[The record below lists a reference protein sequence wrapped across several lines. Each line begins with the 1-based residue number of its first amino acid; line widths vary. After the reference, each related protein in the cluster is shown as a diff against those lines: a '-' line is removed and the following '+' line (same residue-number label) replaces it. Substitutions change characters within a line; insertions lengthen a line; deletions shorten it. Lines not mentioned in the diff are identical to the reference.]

1 MVSKSQMAIEWDV
14 FRPRNWGM
22 PARSHPLPKPWF
34 GFDTERDSKSGEFV
48 CGWAVGESTQQMKTF
63 TDLVP
68 GTYWVWNLSY
78 DAEGMLRDLNLP
90 EAWAARSDGSKFPL
104 LEGEAVYYHGK
115 RFDYRVSGGGKWSF
129 IEASSF
135 FGRQPLRAVG
145 AKENMNAARMSLSM
159 YRSNADYE
167 REKWDATK
175 KEWVGTGVW
184 AKYRDDVDSYCQQD
198 ARIVYDAIQTCA
210 LSLKGLDVE
219 IGSTP
224 GATARR
230 FLNKLGPFP
239 ALLWQTHKPFL
250 RSYCGGRFEVTKRG
264 VLHDVRQYDL
274 VSAYPWALANC
285 PWLSDSAYSRQS
297 RRFSPN
303 ALYGTYEVSFKYPD
317 YLGVAPRWR
326 NGIRVY
332 SSEET
337 NTWLA
342 RPEVDWL
349 LKQGVN
355 VHIWKA
361 LEVFDENSTDLW
373 RQIIEPLFAV
383 KVRDKNAAD
392 KGWGAKI
399 ILNSQYGILIQLI
412 RRAGVWV
419 PIANAVNPIDFA
431 GTLALEE
438 PPKAFE
444 GGKYYAP
451 LYAGNLTALTRVRI
465 LDAAKDLGP
474 EAYIG
479 GHTDSVLATR
489 PLTKGLGLG
498 LGDWKL
504 EKAVPR
510 ADICKTGM
518 YALGEMVKIRGIT
531 RQGNAEML
539 WEPTHNRKS
548 RVGIKSAHEWNEV
561 SVILPKQVM
570 NNYGV
575 ESKRKWFGDVTR
587 GLIAMEKFV
596 DSEAL
601 SNVA

>member
-1 MVSKSQMAIEWDV
+1 MVSKAQAAIEWDV
-14 FRPRNWGM
+14 FRPRGWGM
-22 PARSHPLPKPWF
+22 PARSLPLTKPWF
-34 GFDTERDSKSGEFV
+34 GFDTERDSKTGEFV
-48 CGWAVGESTQQMKTF
+48 CGWAVGESTQQMTLF
-63 TDLVP
+63 RDLEP
-68 GTYWVWNLSY
+68 GTYWIWNLGY

-104 LEGEAVYYHGK
+104 LDGEACYYHGK
-115 RFDYRVSGGGKWSF
+115 RFDYKEPGRKWSF

-135 FGRQPLRAVG
+135 FGRQPLRAIG
-145 AKENMNAARMSLSM
+145 AKENMNAARMSLDM
-159 YRSNADYE
+159 YRSNALYE
-167 REKWDATK
+167 RERFDSGK

-184 AKYRDDVDSYCQQD
+184 ARYRDDVDSYCQQD

-210 LSLKGLDVE
+210 ASLRTLGVE

-230 FLNKLGPFP
+230 FLSKLGPFP

-264 VLHDVRQYDL
+264 VLAGVKQYDL
-274 VSAYPWALANC
+274 VSAYPWALAQC
-285 PWLSDSAYSRQS
+285 PWLTETAYSRQT
-297 RRFSPN
+297 RRFSES
-303 ALYGTYEVSFKYPD
+303 ALYGTYEVSFAYDD
-317 YLGVAPRWR
+317 YLGVAPRWK

-332 SSEET
+332 SKKEES
-337 NTWLA
+337 TWLT

-349 LKQGVN
+349 LRQGCN
-355 VHIWKA
+355 VHIWRG
-361 LEVFDENSTDLW
+361 LEVFDENATDLW

-383 KVRDKNAAD
+383 KQRDKNALD

-399 ILNSQYGILIQLI
+399 ILNSQYGILIQLV
-412 RRAGVWV
+412 RKAGVWV
-419 PIANAVNPIDFA
+419 PIDSAVNPIDFA

-451 LYAGNLTALTRVRI
+451 LYAGNLTALTRVRL
-465 LDAAKDLGP
+465 LDAAKDVGP

-479 GHTDSVLATR
+479 GHTDSVLATK
-489 PLTKGLGLG
+489 PLTKGIGTG

-504 EKAVPR
+504 EKEAER

-518 YALGEMVKIRGIT
+518 YALGNVVKVRGIT
-531 RQGNAEML
+531 RQGTPTLL
-539 WEPTHNRKS
+539 WEENHTRKS
-548 RVGIKSAHEWNEV
+548 RIGIKTANDWNEV
-561 SVILPKQVM
+561 SVILPKQVV
-570 NNYGV
+570 NNFGT
-575 ESKRKWFGDVTR
+575 EQKRKWFGDVTR
-587 GLIAMEKFV
+587 GLIAMERFV

-601 SNVA
+601 ANVSQ